1 MTEPCQDWITQDG
14 VYTNLGIVMTIIGVI
29 LIIISVMA
37 LFPETSRCVQPI
49 FFHITESVF
58 IKEIDSLIDVIGGFV
73 TLGLATISGGYVL
86 FKPGY
91 KGLQQKYLKKYI
103 DEL

>member
-1 MTEPCQDWITQDG
+1 
-14 VYTNLGIVMTIIGVI
+14 MTIIGAI

-37 LFPETSRCVQPI
+37 LFPETLRCVQPI